1 MHPFVSRLFRRWS
14 EARNRPLL
22 QAVAQLRQ
30 ESAGRIA
37 ELETRVEALNQIV
50 ARNAEASAERLGQGV
65 EQVQRELRTILDEA
79 RGRNRHMDHYLPG
92 RRYES
97 FDVAFLAR
105 IRAGLS
111 SADFFNQ
118 HLYALPSFPSDE
130 ALIQHCLSLL
140 GADVRLPLEFGVF
153 SGRTIRVIAGA
164 VGPEVPV
171 YGFDSFEGL
180 PETWRSDFQQGHF
193 SRPELP
199 EVPASVR
206 LVKGWFNETLPGF
219 RDEVMGQGQTNFI
232 HMDCDLYSS
241 TRTVLE
247 TLEQHIA
254 PDGII
259 VFDEF
264 FNYPGWEQH
273 EIRALN
279 EFCDRTGRRYDFIG
293 CVPIH
298 QQVAIRFRPQG

>member
-1 MHPFVSRLFRRWS
+1 MNPFVSRLFRRWS

-22 QAVAQLRQ
+22 QAMAELRQ
-30 ESAGRIA
+30 ESASRIA
-37 ELETRVEALNQIV
+37 ELEARVEALNW
-50 ARNAEASAERLGQGV
+50 RTLHSAETSAERLGEGM
-65 EQVQRELRTILDEA
+65 EELQRELRTVLEEA

-118 HLYALPSFPSDE
+118 HLYALPSFPNDE
-130 ALIQHCLSLL
+130 ALIQHCLGLL
-140 GADVRLPLEFGVF
+140 GEEIRLPLEFGVF
-153 SGRTIRVIAGA
+153 SGRTIRRIAST
-164 VGPEVPV
+164 VGEGVPV

-193 SRPELP
+193 SRADLP
-199 EVPASVR
+199 EVPAHVH

-219 RDEVMGQGQTNFI
+219 RDEEMGHGQTNFI

-247 TLEQHIA
+247 ELEHHIA

-279 EFCDRTGRRYDFIG
+279 EFCDRTGRHYDFIG
-293 CVPIH
+293 CVPLH